1 MYPPN
6 TIIIQDF
13 KMPAVTRNASPSSQ
27 SSFDGLHNSD
37 TSPSSAASSAGDDE
51 YAAASFPDYAEK
63 PLDEQLEPIA
73 VVGMG
78 MYYS

>member
-1 MYPPN
+1 
-6 TIIIQDF
+6 
-13 KMPAVTRNASPSSQ
+13 MPAVVRNASPSSE
-27 SSFDGLHNSD
+27 SSFDGLRNS

-78 MYYS
+78 TYCSLP